1 MFGKVLE
8 LSSCKEAPDEPRDS
22 YSFLCSLKSLGSQR
36 RLFEELGLSSAG
48 ERGRGEASPPDWGHI
63 SIQEEERHRFLTKQG
78 HLASR

>member
-1 MFGKVLE
+1 MKVLE
-8 LSSCKEAPDEPRDS
+8 LSSCKKAPDEPRDS
-22 YSFLCSLKSLGSQR
+22 YSFPCSLKSLGSQM

-48 ERGRGEASPPDWGHI
+48 GRGEASQPDGGQHI